1 MKLRLIKGRSYT
13 DMGSIRAD
21 EKHPVIELDDVEKA
35 QSLVDAG
42 FFEMISE
49 APEKA
54 MAQKA
59 AKKDEEGTGLPYEI
73 SEAPTAVETLKKYL
87 EGMTAAQLKK
97 YAAQHGVEVKSSRK
111 EEIIKK
117 LMEADAR
124 AQEARESLR
133 GE

>member
-73 SEAPTAVETLKKYL
+73 SEAPTAAETLKKYL